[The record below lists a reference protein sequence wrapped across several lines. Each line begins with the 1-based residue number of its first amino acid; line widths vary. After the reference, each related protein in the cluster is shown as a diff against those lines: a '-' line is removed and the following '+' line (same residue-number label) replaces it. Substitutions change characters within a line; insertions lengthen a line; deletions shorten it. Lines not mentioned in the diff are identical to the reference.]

1 MNDENQRIAELHAR
15 PPIESINGRTVYH
28 CGTLDYTKKALV
40 CLFIWMLW
48 GDFCYTLMES
58 LIPTLLPLV
67 LKQHEASNT
76 TIGLLVGSVPA
87 LINFIL
93 NPIISTSSDRT
104 RSRWG
109 RRIPYLLFSSPF
121 VVMFLILVGW
131 TDQIGSWFYNLAWG
145 DGGSPAK
152 LIIVMLAIFSVG
164 FQVFNLFVASVFYY
178 IFADVV
184 PKPFVGRFMAL
195 FRVVG
200 TAAGIVF
207 SKWILPMADRR
218 ELVPWIFTGVALI
231 YLFSFTQMCL
241 MVKEGKYPPP
251 EKLQKVNFVTLIKK
265 YAVECFSIPF
275 YLYLFIGMAVNTT
288 SNACRVMFNLL
299 YAKEDLGLSMAQYGH
314 ITATVSL
321 VMLFAYIPLGWIV
334 DKFHPLR
341 VFITGGFLII
351 AANLFGFFFCHDYTT
366 FFIVTFMISG
376 TYVLQGASGLPLTVR
391 IYPSEKYGQFCS
403 ANAMIGSIVLIV
415 ANAGGGA
422 FIDLGKKYG
431 AQYGLGYNL
440 IFVWDFIFTVI
451 ATTLLLVVYF
461 KWKKYGGDKN
471 YVAPVKNVS
480 I

>member
-1 MNDENQRIAELHAR
+1 M
-15 PPIESINGRTVYH
+15 V
-28 CGTLDYTKKALV
+28 
-40 CLFIWMLW
+40 
-48 GDFCYTLMES
+48 
-58 LIPTLLPLV
+58 
-67 LKQHEASNT
+67 
-76 TIGLLVGSVPA
+76 
-87 LINFIL
+87 
-93 NPIISTSSDRT
+93 
-104 RSRWG
+104 
-109 RRIPYLLFSSPF
+109 
-121 VVMFLILVGW
+121 
-131 TDQIGSWFYNLAWG
+131 
-145 DGGSPAK
+145 
-152 LIIVMLAIFSVG
+152 IVIMLAIFSVG

-207 SKWILPMADRR
+207 SKWILPLADKQ
-218 ELVPWIFTGVALI
+218 ELVPWIFTGVAVI
-231 YLFSFTQMCL
+231 YLISFTQMCFN
-241 MVKEGKYPPP
+241 VKEGQYPPP
-251 EKLQKVNFVTLIKK
+251 EKIKKVSLFGMIKK
-265 YAVECFSIPF
+265 YSVECFSIPF
-275 YLYLFIGMAVNTT
+275 YLYLFIGQAINTT

-321 VMLFAYIPLGWIV
+321 VMMFAYIPLGWIV

-341 VFITGGFLII
+341 IFILGGFLII
-351 AANLFGFFFCHDYTT
+351 AANIFGFFWCHDYTT

-422 FIDLGKKYG
+422 FIDLGKKFGY
-431 AQYGLGYNL
+431 GYNL
-440 IFVWDFIFTVI
+440 IFVWDFIFTII
-451 ATTLLLVVYF
+451 ATALLLVVYF

-471 YVAPVKNVS
+471 YVAPMKDVS

>member
-1 MNDENQRIAELHAR
+1 MELYIDLNPKDYFRCSMYYMRKFFGIREIILLILLFVIGMVLFIFADNIFMLILFAVSVGIILLAFVLFLLTAKGGYKVDMEKRGIIKQKLEFTEDAILATSFDKKGNPIFVETHPNEKIDKIA
-15 PPIESINGRTVYH
+15 I
-28 CGTLDYTKKALV
+28 TKKA
-40 CLFIWMLW
+40 I
-48 GDFCYTLMES
+48 Y
-58 LIPTLLPLV
+58 IYA
-67 LKQHEASNT
+67 Q
-76 TIGLLVGSVPA
+76 
-87 LINFIL
+87 
-93 NPIISTSSDRT
+93 
-104 RSRWG
+104 
-109 RRIPYLLFSSPF
+109 
-121 VVMFLILVGW
+121 
-131 TDQIGSWFYNLAWG
+131 
-145 DGGSPAK
+145 
-152 LIIVMLAIFSVG
+152 
-164 FQVFNLFVASVFYY
+164 ASVFYY

-207 SKWILPMADRR
+207 SKWILPLADKQ
-218 ELVPWIFTGVALI
+218 ELVPWIFTGVAVI
-231 YLFSFTQMCL
+231 YLISFTQMCFN
-241 MVKEGKYPPP
+241 VKEGQYPPP
-251 EKLQKVNFVTLIKK
+251 EKIKKVSLFGMIKK
-265 YAVECFSIPF
+265 YSVECFSIPF
-275 YLYLFIGMAVNTT
+275 YLYLFIGQAVNTT

-321 VMLFAYIPLGWIV
+321 VMMFAYIPLGWIV

-341 VFITGGFLII
+341 IFILGGFLII
-351 AANLFGFFFCHDYTT
+351 AANIFGFFWCHDYTT

-391 IYPSEKYGQFCS
+391 VYPSEKYGQFCS

-422 FIDLGKKYG
+422 FIDLGKKFGY
-431 AQYGLGYNL
+431 GYNL
-440 IFVWDFIFTVI
+440 IFVWDFIFTII

-471 YVAPVKNVS
+471 YVAPMKDVS

>member
-1 MNDENQRIAELHAR
+1 MNDGKMSVAELHAR
-15 PPIESINGRTVYH
+15 PAIETINGKTVYH
-28 CGTLDYTKKALV
+28 CGTLDYTRKTLIY
-40 CLFIWMLW
+40 LFVWMLW
-48 GDFCYTLMES
+48 GDFCYTMMEM
-58 LIPTLLPLV
+58 LIPTLLPVV
-67 LKQHEASNT
+67 LKQHDVSNT
-76 TIGLLVGSVPA
+76 TIGLLVGSIPA

-104 RSRWG
+104 RSKWG

-131 TDQIGSWFYNLAWG
+131 SDQLGAWLYNLAWG
-145 DGGSPAK
+145 DGGSPAAV
-152 LIIVMLAIFSVG
+152 IVVMLAIFSVG

-184 PKPFVGRFMAL
+184 PKPFVGRFMAF

-207 SKWILPMADRR
+207 SKWVLPLADQR
-218 ELVPWIFTGVALI
+218 EMVPWIFTGVALV
-231 YLFSFTQMCL
+231 YLVSFTQMCF
-241 MVKEGKYPPP
+241 MVKEGDYPPP
-251 EKLQKVNFVTLIKK
+251 EKIKKVSIIGMIKK
-265 YAVECFSIPF
+265 YSVECFSIPF
-275 YLYLFIGMAVNTT
+275 YLYLFIGMAINTT

-299 YAKEDLGLSMAQYGH
+299 YAKEDLGLSMEQYGH
-314 ITATVSL
+314 IAATVSL

-334 DKFHPLR
+334 DKCHPLR
-341 VFITGGFLII
+341 VFIFGGILII
-351 AANLFGFFFCHDYTT
+351 CANVFGFFWCHDYTT

-376 TYVLQGASGLPLTVR
+376 TYVLQGASSLPLTVR

-422 FIDLGKKYG
+422 FIDLGKKFGY
-431 AQYGLGYNL
+431 GYNL
-440 IFVWDFIFTVI
+440 IFVWDFFFTII
-451 ATTLLLVVYF
+451 ATALLLMVYF

-471 YVAPVKNVS
+471 YVAPIKNIS
-480 I
+480 L

>member
-1 MNDENQRIAELHAR
+1 MSSEKPTVAELHAR
-15 PPIESINGRTVYH
+15 PAIETVNGKTVYH
-28 CGTLDYTKKALV
+28 CGTLDYTRKTLIY
-40 CLFIWMLW
+40 LFIWMLW
-48 GDFCYTLMES
+48 GDFCYTMMEM

-67 LKQHEASNT
+67 LKQHQASNT
-76 TIGLLVGSVPA
+76 TIGLLVGSIPA
-87 LINFIL
+87 LVNFIL

-121 VVMFLILVGW
+121 VVLFLILVGW
-131 TDQIGSWFYNLAWG
+131 SDQIGAWFYRLAWG
-145 DGGSPAK
+145 EGGSPAM
-152 LIIVMLAIFSVG
+152 LIIVMLGIFSVG
-164 FQVFNLFVASVFYY
+164 FQLFNLFVASVFYY
-178 IFADVV
+178 IFSDVV

-207 SKWILPMADRR
+207 SRYILPMADRK
-218 ELVPWIFTGVALI
+218 EMIPWIFTGVALI
-231 YLFSFTQMCL
+231 YLFSFTQMCF
-241 MVKEGKYPPP
+241 MVKEGNYPPP
-251 EKLQKVNFVTLIKK
+251 EKLKKVNPWTLLKK
-265 YAVECFSIPF
+265 YSVECFSMPF
-275 YLYLFIGMAVNTT
+275 YLYLFIGLAVNTT

-299 YAKEDLGLSMAQYGH
+299 YAKEDLGLTLEQYGH
-314 ITATVSL
+314 IASTVSL

-341 VFITGGFLII
+341 VFLLGGFLIV
-351 AANLFGFFFCHDYTT
+351 AANVFGFFFCHNYVT

-391 IYPSEKYGQFCS
+391 MYPSEKYGQFCS
-403 ANAMIGSIVLIV
+403 AAAMISSIVLIV

-422 FIDLGKKYG
+422 FIDLGVKYG
-431 AQYGLGYNL
+431 AKYGLGYNL
-440 IFVWDFIFTVI
+440 IFVWDFIFTII
-451 ATTLLLVVYF
+451 ANALLLVVYF